1 MYDKLAN
8 ASLKLKIIF
17 SISGSIAV
25 IVMGVIGYNL
35 MTTGI
40 EDSTQTDT
48 TEETLWQK
56 DSEVTVKADQESE
69 VSSQT
74 KVVLYADIKGAVKEP
89 GVYEV
94 TENMRVTDLIQVAGG
109 VLKEADPNQ
118 VNFSQLVTDQAVIYI
133 PKKGEEVPVALTE
146 NQSTSKQEGVASKSE
161 GKVNL
166 NTATKEELESVSGI
180 GEKKAE
186 AILAF
191 REENGSFKTVEDLS
205 NVSGIGVKTVDR
217 LKEGLTV

>member
-8 ASLKLKIIF
+8 AFLKFKIIF

-25 IVMGVIGYNL
+25 IVIGVIGYNL

-40 EDSTQTDT
+40 KESTQTDT

-69 VSSQT
+69 ASSQT
-74 KVVLYADIKGAVKEP
+74 KVVMYADIKGAVKEP

-133 PKKGEEVPVALTE
+133 AKKGEEVPVALTE
-146 NQSTSKQEGVASKSE
+146 NQSTSKQEGVTSKSE